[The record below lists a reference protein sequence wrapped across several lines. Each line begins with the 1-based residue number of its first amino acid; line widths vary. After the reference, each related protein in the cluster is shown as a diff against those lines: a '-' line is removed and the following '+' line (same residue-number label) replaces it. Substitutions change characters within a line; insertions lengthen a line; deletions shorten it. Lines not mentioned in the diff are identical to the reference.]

1 MAEAVVVAGVLFLG
15 ALVRSFFGFGDAAV
29 AMPLLAL
36 LAVPLDVAVP
46 LVGLAGMAVALLAV
60 ARGWSD
66 VDRRAL
72 LALTLSTIVGVPVGV
87 LLVTHMSEPALQR
100 SLGLL
105 LVGYGAYLAAG
116 RRLPRPL
123 LRRSAWAYPFG
134 FAAGA
139 LGGAYN
145 FNGVP
150 VAVYGTLRRWP
161 PERFRGTLQ
170 AHFLVSS
177 ILVVTGQAAGGLWTV
192 EVLRSFAAAA
202 PGVLVAVPLGSVLH
216 RRVSA
221 PAFTRLVHGLIVVL
235 GLVLLVR

>member
-1 MAEAVVVAGVLFLG
+1 MAEAAVVAGVLFLG

-60 ARGWSD
+60 TRGWSD

-72 LALTLSTIVGVPVGV
+72 LALTVSTIVGVPVGV
-87 LLVTHMSEPALQR
+87 LLVTYTSEALLQR

-105 LVGYGAYLAAG
+105 LVGYGAYLVAG

-123 LRRSAWAYPFG
+123 LRRAGWAYPFG
-134 FAAGA
+134 FAAGS
-139 LGGAYN
+139 LGSAYN

-170 AHFLVSS
+170 AHFVVSS

-192 EVLRSFAAAA
+192 EVLRTFAAAA